1 MIDDLDINPAYR
13 ILDVRRV
20 IPRMICR
27 PRTGGAV
34 VFAAGFEGDFIEGVH
49 EVVGCVRNS
58 VSVHVGNRC

>member
-27 PRTGGAV
+27 SRTGGAV
-34 VFAAGFEGDFIEGVH
+34 VFAAGFEGGFVEGVH
-49 EVVGCVRNS
+49 EVVRCVRNP
-58 VSVHVGNRC
+58 VSVHIGNRC